1 LERAWPLFRSW
12 PTLILSGSGGFG
24 ELDCDASQTTE
35 PTIQS
40 AEPTSPMGA
49 WSVDRSGQSRRP

>member
-1 LERAWPLFRSW
+1 MAAVPQLADFDFERTGTAGL
-12 PTLILSGSGGFG
+12 GQ
-24 ELDCDASQTTE
+24 LDCDASQTTE

-49 WSVDRSGQSRRP
+49 WSVHLSAQKRPG